1 MTIRSLIEG
10 GTRCISFEY
19 FPPRTEKGEV
29 NLFKTIR
36 AMKELGPGF
45 VSITCGAGGSTRHR
59 TVEWADRIQNEIGIE
74 VVVHMTCLGMDRGEL
89 ESEVGEVRERGLQNI
104 LALRGDPPLDDP
116 SFAVRDGACRYAID
130 LVRLIGE
137 SYEDACVLSACHPE
151 GHVDGAGRDAD
162 LQKLREKCDAGVDVL
177 ITQLFFDNRHYFDFV
192 SRARDAGIEQ
202 PIVPGIMPVTNL
214 LQVEKFTKM
223 CGATIPAS
231 LLEKLQACGDDKEA
245 VLSVGVDHATA
256 QCRDLLA
263 QGAPGIHFYTLNK
276 SPATRL
282 IVEAL

>member
-1 MTIRSLIEG
+1 MAG
-10 GTRCISFEY
+10 GRRCFSFEY

-29 NLFKTIR
+29 NLFRTIR
-36 AMKELGPGF
+36 SMKELRPGF

-59 TVEWADRIQNEIGIE
+59 TVEWAGRIKSEIGIE
-74 VVVHMTCLGMDRGEL
+74 VVVHMTCLGMDREEL
-89 ESEVGEVRERGLQNI
+89 ESELDEVRARGLQNI

-137 SYEDACVLSACHPE
+137 SYAESCVLGACHPE
-151 GHVDGAGRDAD
+151 GHVDAAGRDAD
-162 LQKLREKCDAGVDVL
+162 LQRLKQKCDVGVDVL
-177 ITQLFFDNRHYFDFV
+177 ITQLFFDNRYYFDFV
-192 SRARDAGIEQ
+192 SRARDAGIGL

-214 LQVEKFTKM
+214 GQVEKFTKM
-223 CGATIPAS
+223 CGATIPPR

-245 VLSVGVDHATA
+245 VLSVGVEYATA
-256 QCRDLLA
+256 QCRDLLD
-263 QGAPGIHFYTLNK
+263 QGVPGIHFYTLNK

-282 IVEAL
+282 VVENLR